1 MSERPVKLYISDI
14 LESISK
20 IKKYTRGMLFKEFAN
35 DEKSIDAVVRNIE
48 IIGEATKHIPKSL
61 RLKHVEVPWKEIIGT
76 RSKVIHEY
84 FGVDIEILWKTIS
97 EDIPALKKQIDKIKQ

>member
-76 RSKVIHEY
+76 SKVIHEY